1 MVINKEYVV
10 ETIIDSVNIG
20 LWACGAVTAA
30 TAATNGVIKI
40 CKKVSTKVKEHK
52 AKKASSKAE
61 AADTREEM
69 TAEEVA
75 EAAAEI
81 LREDP
86 DLANAPSSNEEADPE
101 LA

>member
-1 MVINKEYVV
+1 MVIDKEYVV

-52 AKKASSKAE
+52 AKKASSNPNT
-61 AADTREEM
+61 DTKEEM

>member
-20 LWACGAVTAA
+20 LWACGAVTAG
-30 TAATNGVIKI
+30 TAAVNGVIKLG
-40 CKKVSTKVKEHK
+40 KKVSSKVKEHK

-61 AADTREEM
+61 AADTKEEM

>member
-20 LWACGAVTAA
+20 LWACGAVTAG
-30 TAATNGVIKI
+30 TAAVNGVIKLG
-40 CKKVSTKVKEHK
+40 KKVSSKVKEHK
-52 AKKASSKAE
+52 DKKASSKAE
-61 AADTREEM
+61 AADTKDEM
-69 TAEEVA
+69 SAEEVA

-81 LREDP
+81 LKDDP
-86 DLANAPSSNEEADPE
+86 DLSNVVPDNESDPE